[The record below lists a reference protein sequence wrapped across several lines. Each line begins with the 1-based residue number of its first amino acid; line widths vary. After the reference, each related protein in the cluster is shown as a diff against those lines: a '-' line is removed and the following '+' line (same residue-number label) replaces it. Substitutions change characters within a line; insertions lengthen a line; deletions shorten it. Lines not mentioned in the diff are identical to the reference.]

1 MPYPPSKDNNSC
13 YNLTMKQI
21 TFVTGNSRKVG
32 EARRSCDLFDIEVVQ
47 KTAEIDEIQSS
58 DPLKISE
65 HKARVAYELLG
76 EPVVVTDTFWSI
88 PALNGFPG
96 AYMKEVAQWFT
107 EQDFLNLIKD
117 KDDKSILFS
126 ENITY
131 FDGKEIVRFSKE
143 YPGKLVEPRGTGNAL
158 ENVAEFDGSTL
169 GEKRTIGGY
178 SHSADEYV
186 WYDFAKWYAAL

>member
-1 MPYPPSKDNNSC
+1 
-13 YNLTMKQI
+13 
-21 TFVTGNSRKVG
+21 
-32 EARRSCDLFDIEVVQ
+32 
-47 KTAEIDEIQSS
+47 
-58 DPLKISE
+58 
-65 HKARVAYELLG
+65 VA
-76 EPVVVTDTFWSI
+76 S
-88 PALNGFPG
+88 
-96 AYMKEVAQWFT
+96 WFT
-107 EQDFLNLIKD
+107 EQDFLNLIRD

-178 SHSADEYV
+178 SHSAEEYV